1 MFWIGLCRFD
11 FCFVC
16 LGLVL
21 FTLSLGFPMV
31 QISQDRAL
39 LAWKT
44 QSKTV
49 LAMRLS
55 RSMDA
60 KGRPF
65 TVHLARCSK
74 HPPGLDKALIMTA
87 AESKRYCVDTL
98 RETGNMQA
106 AVQAHRTRGPGGP
119 YQTQH
124 VGWGQNWQQN
134 WQQRP
139 QHQQQHQQAQ
149 PQQPP
154 VQTVQPV
161 QLPQQPKARP
171 PVLQAGWER
180 GTVPAPAPV
189 PMPDPNDPWQQDDQS
204 AAANQADWGPYAAY
218 M

>member
-39 LAWKT
+39 LARKT

-106 AVQAHRTRGPGGP
+106 ALQAHRARGPGGP

-124 VGWGQNWQQN
+124 VGWGQN